1 LRRDEASSW
10 PLFGVTCIF
19 AWVAFV
25 GGSLVLVGSTAIASG
40 ESAST
45 PARIVFQS
53 DRDGPYDLY
62 TMNTDG
68 TDVRRLTNSGPRSAV
83 GTKRERGAVRPRWS
97 PDRTR
102 IVYTQ
107 IDDGAQVDR
116 LVIATFAGRTVARLG
131 AHTANGAWSPDGK
144 TLALTCV
151 AKASASDP
159 DAYEQLCLAAGGGS
173 GVRRFVDLGQTTEP
187 PTWSPDGTVIVASGY
202 RSSEPSLLD
211 DHPVLGRVPR
221 KQPASLDTYE
231 MDVAVGGMPDWSHD
245 GRSVV
250 YASGWDSKSGSHEA
264 NPEIYVIHVDRTGAP
279 TGSPIRLTRHPGPDI
294 HPAWSPHGDEIV
306 FARKTGPENID
317 IFVMDANG
325 KNVTQ
330 LTHGP
335 KGVLNVAPDW

>member
-1 LRRDEASSW
+1 MRLRAGRCLAM
-10 PLFGVTCIF
+10 TCIF

-25 GGSLVLVGSTAIASG
+25 CGYLVLVGSTAIASA

-107 IDDGAQVDR
+107 IDYGAQVDR

-151 AKASASDP
+151 PKASASDP

-221 KQPASLDTYE
+221 KQPASLDTY
-231 MDVAVGGMPDWSHD
+231 DGCRRWRDAGLVARWQIGRLRLRVGFE
-245 GRSVV
+245 V
-250 YASGWDSKSGSHEA
+250 
-264 NPEIYVIHVDRTGAP
+264 
-279 TGSPIRLTRHPGPDI
+279 RLPRGKPRDLRHPRR
-294 HPAWSPHGDEIV
+294 PHGCADRESDPTHAPSWPRHPSGV
-306 FARKTGPENID
+306 VAARGRDRVRTQDRAGEHRHFRHGCQREERDPTHPRPEGRPQRC
-317 IFVMDANG
+317 A
-325 KNVTQ
+325 
-330 LTHGP
+330 
-335 KGVLNVAPDW
+335 